1 MKTIK
6 LTKKQFKLL
15 RDAFMQGASS
25 HFEVLNDE
33 TWDQDGN
40 ILSKKALK
48 NFNAYMRVIKKL
60 EQKLNCIVP

>member
-25 HFEVLNDE
+25 HLMALNDE
-33 TWDQDGN
+33 AWDVDEN
-40 ILSKKALK
+40 LISKKAVK
-48 NFNAYMRVIKKL
+48 NYNAYMRVIKKL
-60 EQKLNCIVP
+60 EVKLNCIVP

>member
-6 LTKKQFKLL
+6 LTKKQLKLL

-25 HFEVLNDE
+25 HFEFLNDE

-40 ILSKKALK
+40 IISKKALK